1 MYDAMKQLNY
11 QPNEI
16 ARSLFRQ
23 HTNVIGVIV
32 PSINHPFFS
41 KLVEMIEFHAS
52 KHSYKILLCNSF
64 HQREKEIE
72 YIEMLKSS
80 KVDGIIM
87 GSRTTDILNEF
98 NIDFPLVTIDRI
110 ISDSIPCVSSDNYLG
125 GKIATQTL
133 IQKGCKKLAL
143 ITGSL
148 KLNLMANQRY
158 AAFADV
164 CKENNVEYT
173 VLTAQEQQFSAMD
186 YQKLIQDMF
195 REHEDLD
202 GVFASSDVI
211 AAQVIQAAYKNGLR
225 VPQDIKVIGYDDVD
239 IAHLVTPQITTIH
252 QPIEQIGKYAVEIIL
267 NKLHGEVVPMKTI
280 LPVYLVERQ
289 SC

>member
-1 MYDAMKQLNY
+1 MKQLNY